1 MKRIIENFTCA
12 LLTIVIFGGAVFCQS
27 KTETTPEKL
36 ESPSDE
42 VNLKF
47 ALGADPTPED
57 VGFDEPKSYWKFS
70 YELRFLENP
79 KAALEKSGF
88 KYRQENPN
96 ENAAERAEG
105 IERSNNQYDKTWKK
119 FGIRAAKGKI
129 SKTSLLSEENREII
143 IPIQLPLEIKNIL
156 ARANSTNAFPDFR
169 IQIKGKIYSRTKS
182 NLRFKQK
189 FSQSYTCPTKM
200 IANGASAWMMNTC
213 GIYLGLTNQNNKI
226 SIGLTSRL

>member
-129 SKTSLLSEENREII
+129 SKTSLISGENREII

-156 ARANSTNAFPDFR
+156 AQANSTNAFPDFR

-182 NLRFKQK
+182 NLKFKQK

-200 IANGASAWMMNTC
+200 IANGAPAWMMNTC